1 LAKKTMFL
9 VFGGCRYSTDKLAV
23 SEQMKH

>member
-9 VFGGCRYSTDKLAV
+9 PATLPYPSG
-23 SEQMKH
+23 